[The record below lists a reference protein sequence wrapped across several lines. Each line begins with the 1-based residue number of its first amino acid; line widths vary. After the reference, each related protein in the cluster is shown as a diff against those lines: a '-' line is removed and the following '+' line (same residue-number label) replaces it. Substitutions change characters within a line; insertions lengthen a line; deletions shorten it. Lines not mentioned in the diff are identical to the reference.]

1 MTTPPP
7 QSFQQSERK
16 TVAAYS
22 HRLDCCDH
30 MLASFRG
37 CFFFF
42 NETFCRLTYVRVE
55 SVFKRC
61 RSSASSCSLHL
72 FSTVFH
78 SLPPPPLL
86 LDLFSSFW
94 CSCSRHPHT
103 PTLSTTAPRCSSCLC
118 RAAWASLHHPVFAGS
133 PASAPLRSPLVTVL
147 VSGPPAAHSNR
158 SPHPRNESFMI

>member
-1 MTTPPP
+1 
-7 QSFQQSERK
+7 
-16 TVAAYS
+16 
-22 HRLDCCDH
+22 
-30 MLASFRG
+30 ML
-37 CFFFF
+37 FFL